1 MTDYMKKMLMSSA
14 RCLQRTLLFER
25 RNNIVMPF
33 KETVQQVVSRISAF
47 RDAHDGPQVSPR
59 CNSLHIYTILL

>member
-1 MTDYMKKMLMSSA
+1 
-14 RCLQRTLLFER
+14 
-25 RNNIVMPF
+25 MPF